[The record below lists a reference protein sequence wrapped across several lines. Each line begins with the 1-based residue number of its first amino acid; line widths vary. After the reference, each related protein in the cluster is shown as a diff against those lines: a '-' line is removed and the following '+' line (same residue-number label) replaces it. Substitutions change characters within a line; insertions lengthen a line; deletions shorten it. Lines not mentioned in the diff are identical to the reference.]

1 MKSSHFPQIYTLFD
15 YFKEKVIFTP
25 LFWEIFGKP
34 RKNRYTEATG
44 HTAIVGENIYV
55 ATSQPHCENEKYN
68 YIRPKW
74 YHKSQSQD
82 SDHRAGMSY
91 HRAESQETTSAFPAL
106 RNKHQSSSQLNP
118 FSSRSSFLDGQ
129 EKKYT

>member
-44 HTAIVGENIYV
+44 HTANDEQVILNRQGIHSE
-55 ATSQPHCENEKYN
+55 A
-68 YIRPKW
+68 
-74 YHKSQSQD
+74 
-82 SDHRAGMSY
+82 
-91 HRAESQETTSAFPAL
+91 SAFKDMSIRMKITEMGIKVFVLFAL
-106 RNKHQSSSQLNP
+106 EQV
-118 FSSRSSFLDGQ
+118 
-129 EKKYT
+129 